1 MKRITIFLIP
11 CLFAALLLS
20 CGSKSG
26 QVVEVPNYI
35 TDTVYVENAGLNDE
49 RIKELEA
56 DVLYWKGK
64 YEEEINTIPL
74 DVYMNARKVEKSKY
88 YIQICERNPKNKK
101 FFFGWIRRTMAE

>member
-1 MKRITIFLIP
+1 MKRIIILLFS
-11 CLFAALLLS
+11 CLFAALLFS
-20 CGSKSG
+20 CSSKSG
-26 QVVEVPNYI
+26 QVVEVPYYI
-35 TDTVYVENAGLNDE
+35 TDTIYIEDTSLNDE

-64 YEEEINTIPL
+64 YEEKINTIPF